1 MMDWKKI
8 AMKFQFKQE
17 NQLTQADLFMLYNS
31 VGWTSYTKDLAKLQR
46 AVANSQA
53 VITVWLRAELVGL
66 IRTIGDQETIL
77 YIENLLVKPEYQH
90 QGLGTELIQQVLKRN
105 SGIRQVVLLTDNT
118 VKTRAFYEKQG
129 LTNIDKLGIV
139 AFYQEY

>member
-1 MMDWKKI
+1 MDWKKI

-17 NQLTQADLFMLYNS
+17 KQLTQADLFMLYNS

-77 YIENLLVKPEYQH
+77 YIQDLLVKPEYQH

-118 VKTRAFYEKQG
+118 IKTRAFYEKQG

>member
-1 MMDWKKI
+1 
-8 AMKFQFKQE
+8 MKFQFKQE

>member
-1 MMDWKKI
+1 
-8 AMKFQFKQE
+8 MKFQFKQE
-17 NQLTQADLFMLYNS
+17 KQLTQADLFMLYNS

-77 YIENLLVKPEYQH
+77 YIQDLLVKPEYQH

-118 VKTRAFYEKQG
+118 IKTRAFYEKQG